1 MRVPWTGVHVGEG
14 AGMTLIEDARAL
26 AAQRAV
32 EALGLLDGPPEER
45 FDRVTRLARTAFD
58 VPACSIG
65 IPNRDRIW
73 FASRAGLDMTEVPI
87 TSAFCDTTIR
97 EDRVLVVEDAAADPA
112 FRHLPSVAGPP
123 HVRFYAG
130 HPLRD
135 GEGAIIGTI
144 CLYDV
149 RPRSLDA
156 GQLALFSELAAW
168 AQRELLTSAEMDR
181 AQAVQAA
188 LLPAAEVEVP
198 GYEVAAVCIP
208 AQVVGGDF
216 FDYERTPTGLRFAI
230 ADVMGKGTG
239 AAILTATV
247 RATLR
252 GLAGTSDRF
261 GAGELADTG
270 VLVTEAARSLEAD
283 LSRTG
288 AFVTM
293 QHGHIDAATGLVR
306 YADAGHGLT
315 ILVHAD
321 RRVTHLCTSDLPVG
335 IDGDH
340 VWAELRVTLE
350 HGDTLVT
357 FSDGLFDMF
366 GGSEPAFEA
375 IGRVVI
381 ETGDVHALVERVR
394 VLASVGTPLD
404 DVTVL
409 AVSRA

>member
-1 MRVPWTGVHVGEG
+1 MS
-14 AGMTLIEDARAL
+14 LIEDARAT
-26 AAQRAV
+26 ASQRAV
-32 EALGLLDGPPEER
+32 EALGLLDGAPEER

-58 VPACSIG
+58 VPACTIG
-65 IPNRDRIW
+65 IPDRDRIW
-73 FASRAGLDMTEVPI
+73 FASRTGLEMSEIPI

-135 GEGAIIGTI
+135 SEGAIIGTL

-149 RPRSLDA
+149 RPRSLDQ
-156 GQLALFSELAAW
+156 GQLALLAELADW
-168 AQRELLTSAEMDR
+168 AQRELATSAEMDR

-188 LLPAAEVEVP
+188 LLPVAEVELP
-198 GYEVAAVCIP
+198 GYELAAVCIP

-252 GLAGTSDRF
+252 GLAGTADRF
-261 GAGELADTG
+261 GAGALGDTG
-270 VLVTEAARSLEAD
+270 VLVTEAARSLEGD

-288 AFVTM
+288 AFVTL
-293 QHGHIDAATGLVR
+293 QHGHIDVGTGLVR

-315 ILVHAD
+315 IVVHAD
-321 RRVTHLCTSDLPVG
+321 GRVTHLRTGDLPVG
-335 IDGDH
+335 IDPEH
-340 VWAELRVTLE
+340 SWAELRLTLD

-366 GGSEPAFEA
+366 GGSDPAFEA
-375 IGRVVI
+375 IGGLVA
-381 ETGDVHALVERVR
+381 EAGGVHALVERVR
-394 VLASVGTPLD
+394 VLASVGAPLD

-409 AVSRA
+409 AVSRT